1 MSEMIALSVF
11 VSLALVV
18 IGTVSWI
25 GTRRVSTTTRLQSV
39 TSASTAVAVGQQLGD
54 DDESNVLQL
63 ASQLV
68 EKLGFWAQG
77 KFRKDR
83 SEEEKEDSAA
93 KLAHAGFRGP
103 RAATTFAGARML
115 GVVIGA
121 ALLSGVAVLSGRV
134 ESHLAGIAILG
145 AVAGFY
151 VPAIY
156 LRWKFKKRHV
166 EITKALP
173 DCLDM
178 LIICVESGL
187 GLNAALERVASERV
201 KIKGDV
207 MGRELK
213 YMTYELQA
221 GVPRDQA
228 FHSLGSRNG
237 VEDLQAL
244 SAFMVQSEKLGA
256 GLTEALKIYADELR
270 SRRRQKA
277 QEQANKAAVKL
288 LFPLVFFIFPTMF
301 VVILGPAI
309 MSLKESMSGLID

>member
-11 VSLALVV
+11 LSLALVV
-18 IGTVSWI
+18 VGAVSWL

-39 TSASTAVAVGQQLGD
+39 TTANTAVAVGQELGD
-54 DDESNVLQL
+54 EEDSNVLQL
-63 ASQLV
+63 AAQLV
-68 EKLGFWAQG
+68 EKLGFWGQG
-77 KFRKDR
+77 TFQQDK
-83 SEEEKEDSAA
+83 SQEQKEDLAT
-93 KLAHAGFRGP
+93 KLSHAGFRGP
-103 RAATTFAGARML
+103 RAVSIFTGSRML
-115 GVVIGA
+115 GAMIGA
-121 ALLSGVAVLSGRV
+121 GLSCLVVAIAVGL
-134 ESHLAGIAILG
+134 ESHLVSALIFGGLL
-145 AVAGFY
+145 GFY
-151 VPAIY
+151 IPVVF
-156 LRWKFKKRHV
+156 LRMRFKKRHV

-178 LIICVESGL
+178 LIICVEAGL

-221 GVPRDQA
+221 GIPRDQA
-228 FHSLGSRNG
+228 FHSLGERNG

-244 SAFMVQSEKLGA
+244 AAFMVQSEKLGA

-270 SRRRQKA
+270 CRRRQKA

-309 MSLKESMSGLID
+309 MSLKESMSGILD